1 MTPVRSKGFS
11 PYHQEITTKV
21 VTTNLDVGGTCHV

>member
-1 MTPVRSKGFS
+1 MNPVRSKGFS

-21 VTTNLDVGGTCHV
+21 VTTNVEFGGACYV